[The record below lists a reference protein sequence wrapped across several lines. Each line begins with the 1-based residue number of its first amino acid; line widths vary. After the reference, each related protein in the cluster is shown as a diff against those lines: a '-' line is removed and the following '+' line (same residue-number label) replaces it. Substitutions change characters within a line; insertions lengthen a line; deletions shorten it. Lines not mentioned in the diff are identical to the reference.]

1 MVLEVIVENLRE
13 ASQAE
18 HFGVDRLE
26 VVSAIS
32 EGGLTPS
39 YGVIK
44 QITENIKVPAMI
56 MIRPHSHSF
65 YYDDYDIAI
74 MQEDII
80 MANELGAQGIVFGA
94 LTKAGDIDRDLLEN
108 VIDWKGDMDLT
119 FHRAIEDARDIDQ
132 AYLELR
138 EYGNDITQVLT
149 SGGGAKATDSVD
161 RLAQW
166 IADGKKDNNSFEI
179 LVGSGV
185 TTENIA
191 LLHETLQN
199 RQYHVGGGARIDG
212 DFSKGLDLAKVKALQ
227 EAIK

>member
-56 MIRPHSHSF
+56 MIRPHSYSF
-65 YYDDYDIAI
+65 CYDDYDIAVL
-74 MQEDII
+74 QEDII

-94 LTKAGDIDRDLLEN
+94 LTKYGDIDRDLLEN
-108 VIDWKGDMDLT
+108 VIDWKGGMDLT

-138 EYGNDITQVLT
+138 EYGSDITQILT
-149 SGGGAKATDSVD
+149 SGGGAKATDSID

-166 IADGKKDNNSFEI
+166 ITDSKKDSNSFEI
-179 LVGSGV
+179 LIGSGV

-191 LLHETLQN
+191 LLHENLQN
-199 RQYHVGGGARIDG
+199 GQYHVGGGARIDG
-212 DFSKGLDLAKVKALQ
+212 DFSQGLDLEKVKVLQ
-227 EAIK
+227 DAIK

>member
-1 MVLEVIVENLRE
+1 MVLEVIVENIRE

-39 YGVIK
+39 YGVVK
-44 QITENIKVPAMI
+44 QITENIRVPAMI

-65 YYDDYDIAI
+65 CYDDYDIAI
-74 MQEDII
+74 MQEDIM
-80 MANELGAQGIVFGA
+80 MASELGAAGIVFGA
-94 LTKAGDIDRDLLEN
+94 LTKSGEIDRDLLEN
-108 VIDWKGDMDLT
+108 VIDWKGDLDLT

-132 AYLELR
+132 AYAVLR
-138 EYGNDITQVLT
+138 EYGNNITQVLT
-149 SGGGAKATDSVD
+149 SGGGVKATDTID
-161 RLAQW
+161 RLQKW
-166 IADGKKDNNSFEI
+166 VADSQADMTSFEI

-185 TTENIA
+185 TADNIG
-191 LLHETLQN
+191 LLHEKLHNT
-199 RQYHVGGGARIDG
+199 QYHVGGGARLDG
-212 DFSKGLDLAKVKALQ
+212 DFSKGLDAAKIKALQ

>member
-1 MVLEVIVENLRE
+1 MVLEVIVENIRE
-13 ASQAE
+13 ASEAE

-44 QITENIKVPAMI
+44 QITQDIKVPAMV

-65 YYDDYDIAI
+65 HYDAYDIAI
-74 MQEDII
+74 MQEDIL
-80 MANELGAQGIVFGA
+80 MAQELGASGIVFGA
-94 LTKAGDIDRDLLEN
+94 LTKSGEIDRDLLEN

-119 FHRAIEDARDIDQ
+119 FHRAIESAQDIDK
-132 AYLELR
+132 AYAVLR
-138 EYGNDITQVLT
+138 EYGNNITQVLT
-149 SGGGAKATDSVD
+149 SGGGAKATDTID
-161 RLAQW
+161 RLKKW
-166 IADGKKDNNSFEI
+166 VADSQADMTSFEI

-185 TTENIA
+185 TPDNIG
-191 LLHETLQN
+191 LLHETLHN
-199 RQYHVGGGARIDG
+199 TQYHVGGGARVDG
-212 DFSKGLDLAKVKALQ
+212 DFSKGLDVAKIRALQ